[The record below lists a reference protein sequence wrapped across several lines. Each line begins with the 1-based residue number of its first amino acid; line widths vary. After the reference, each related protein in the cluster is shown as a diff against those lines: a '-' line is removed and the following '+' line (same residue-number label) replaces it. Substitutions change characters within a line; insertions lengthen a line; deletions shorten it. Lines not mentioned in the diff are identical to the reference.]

1 MDASWRYISEPDHF
15 LHFNGFK
22 NGKLNEKMKDLDL
35 LVKYISDK
43 LTDNSD
49 LSKRLNIILTADH
62 GHAEVF
68 FI

>member
-1 MDASWRYISEPDHF
+1 MRE
-15 LHFNGFK
+15 
-22 NGKLNEKMKDLDL
+22 LDL

-43 LTDNSD
+43 LKNNSD

-68 FI
+68 RIIFLFFSFLSFINLYMNTFYFNYLIN